1 VRVGTRIHNPKP
13 VSSATAGRAS
23 GKDLRSTLGH
33 GFAALRADAPREVRF
48 RPAAP
53 YGSGPIQTP
62 LFLNL
67 DAPLHAGAHN
77 IPVHCDPSRAR
88 LFSARSDAPATRCGG
103 SGQGSPLFGKA
114 HCRPHWRRVSVI
126 GPIEVGG
133 DDPLGRATALLRAGT
148 RASLQARAT
157 GISLSGRTYP

>member
-88 LFSARSDAPATRCGG
+88 LFFRSIR
-103 SGQGSPLFGKA
+103 
-114 HCRPHWRRVSVI
+114 
-126 GPIEVGG
+126 
-133 DDPLGRATALLRAGT
+133 RAGNPL
-148 RASLQARAT
+148 RRLRPGQPAVRQSALPSSLAWCKRH
-157 GISLSGRTYP
+157 RPY